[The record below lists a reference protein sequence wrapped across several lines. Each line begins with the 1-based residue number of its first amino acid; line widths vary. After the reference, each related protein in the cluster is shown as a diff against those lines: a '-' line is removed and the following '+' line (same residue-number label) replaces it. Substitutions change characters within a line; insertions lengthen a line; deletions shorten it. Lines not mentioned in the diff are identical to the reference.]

1 MTRLFSRWPKLRLA
15 LGLLT
20 LPFMVSACTTLPS
33 QGPSAMDIALH
44 QAETAPSPDRYVMV
58 RLDANATTKISSYW
72 PVTFPNGFTT
82 ALGGTRAVSIGIGDA
97 LVVNI
102 WEASADGVF
111 ATTEKKQTSLQAV
124 VDENGRIFIP
134 YAGQVKA
141 AGRTV
146 ESLRAAIEEAL
157 RGKAVEPQVQVL
169 VADNRANSVVVV
181 GDVAKPGQ
189 YPITVRGV
197 RLLEAIAQAGG
208 ASKAIFETVATVT
221 RGGRTGT
228 VRLDEIVSYPKNNI
242 WLASGDTVLIA
253 HQPRTYSAF
262 GAVKTSGLV
271 PFKTENVSLAEALA
285 QVGGLRD
292 ASADAGGVFVFRFED
307 VELARW
313 LVQSGRGVGHYEGY
327 AVRQVP
333 VIYRV
338 DFTDPQAF
346 FLAQGFRM
354 RDKDIVYV
362 ANHPTA
368 ELGKFLSTIVSP
380 VLGTARTTVA
390 LAE

>member
-1 MTRLFSRWPKLRLA
+1 MTRLITCWHGLRPA

-20 LPFMVSACTTLPS
+20 VPLILSACTTLPS

-58 RLDANATTKISSYW
+58 RLDTNATTKINSYL
-72 PVTFPNGFTT
+72 PLTFPSGFKS
-82 ALGGTRAVSIGIGDA
+82 ALGVTRAVTIGVGDA

-111 ATTEKKQTSLQAV
+111 ATAEKKQTSLHAV

-146 ESLRAAIEEAL
+146 EALRAAIEEAL

-169 VADNRANSVVVV
+169 VADNKANSVVVV

-189 YPITVRGV
+189 YPISVRGV

-221 RGGRTGT
+221 RGGHNGT

-271 PFKTENVSLAEALA
+271 PFKTENVSLAEC
-285 QVGGLRD
+285 Q
-292 ASADAGGVFVFRFED
+292 
-307 VELARW
+307 
-313 LVQSGRGVGHYEGY
+313 
-327 AVRQVP
+327 
-333 VIYRV
+333 
-338 DFTDPQAF
+338 
-346 FLAQGFRM
+346 
-354 RDKDIVYV
+354 
-362 ANHPTA
+362 
-368 ELGKFLSTIVSP
+368 
-380 VLGTARTTVA
+380 
-390 LAE
+390 